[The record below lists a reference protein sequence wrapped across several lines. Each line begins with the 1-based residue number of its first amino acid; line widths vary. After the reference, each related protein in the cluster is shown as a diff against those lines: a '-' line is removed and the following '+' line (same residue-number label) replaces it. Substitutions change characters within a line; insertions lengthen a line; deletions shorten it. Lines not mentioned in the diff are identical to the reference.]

1 MERTCT
7 LTHCS
12 SMKDAAVAAA
22 AAAKC
27 AATAIEC
34 RLTRTQKSVK

>member
-1 MERTCT
+1 
-7 LTHCS
+7 
-12 SMKDAAVAAA
+12 MKDAAVAAAA

-34 RLTRTQKSVK
+34 RLTRTQKSVKWRSE